1 MTAPMARI
9 GAAVAQDRAM
19 RTLARVLSY
28 GSALLGS
35 LTVVRSPRG
44 IAGGIVWLPKLWAG
58 AWAPFVATAGA
69 LGALVGLFRGDRG
82 AVLAGFFGALAGVRH
97 TVRVTAQH
105 GEFEAA
111 FGPDWQEHIPAE
123 LRARLPSS
131 RYRVVQ
137 PVPPGAVRS
146 ADVVI
151 GSWGAG
157 RTLLGDLWRPPAGMS
172 ASGMAVVFLH
182 GSLWQAL
189 DKDFLSRPLFRR
201 LAGQGHVVL
210 DVAYPLAP
218 EADLEGMVDAVR
230 QAVGWLHEHAHENR
244 VRSDRIVLMGASGG
258 GHLALLAAY
267 ASGDPGSDTPTATL
281 APPVRAVVSISGI
294 TDLAAFF
301 VEYGRTNP
309 RQPRSSAGITE
320 NLRPRRRDST
330 VLDRAL
336 TRARVFPPYRH
347 GNMPGGPLL
356 LVDLLGGTPDEVPE
370 AYRLGSPI
378 AHVRH
383 RCPPTLQVF
392 GDDDFVVDISHGRRL
407 HAALVEVGVP
417 SVLVE
422 LPDTV
427 HGFDQYVGVSRRVAP
442 AAQAATYDIERFLAL
457 MA

>member
-1 MTAPMARI
+1 MP
-9 GAAVAQDRAM
+9 
-19 RTLARVLSY
+19 TLAWALSY
-28 GSALLGS
+28 GSALLGA
-35 LTVVRSPRG
+35 LTVVRSPSG

-58 AWAPFVATAGA
+58 AWAPFAAVAGA
-69 LGALVGLFRGDRG
+69 LGALIGLSRGDRRSL
-82 AVLAGFFGALAGVRH
+82 LAGLFGALAAGRY
-97 TVRVTAQH
+97 TVRVTAPH
-105 GEFEAA
+105 GEFDAA
-111 FGPDWQEHIPAE
+111 FGPDWQDRIPAD

-131 RYRVVQ
+131 RYRLVQ
-137 PVPPGAVRS
+137 PAPPRAVRS
-146 ADVVI
+146 ADLVI

-157 RTLLGDLWRPPAGMS
+157 HHLLGDLWRPPAGVS
-172 ASGMAVVFLH
+172 ASGLAVVFLH

-218 EADLEGMVDAVR
+218 EADLTEMIDTVG
-230 QAVGWLHEHAHENR
+230 QAIGWLQAHAHDYR
-244 VRSDRIVLMGASGG
+244 ARSDRIVLMGASGG
-258 GHLALLAAY
+258 AHLALLAAY
-267 ASGDPGSDTPTATL
+267 TSGDRVPDHPGVIP

-301 VEYGRTNP
+301 IEYGRTNP
-309 RQPRSSAGITE
+309 RQPRSSAGIAE
-320 NLRPRRRDST
+320 GMRPRRQDAT
-330 VLDRAL
+330 ILDRAL

-356 LVDLLGGTPDEVPE
+356 LIDLLGGTPDEVPE
-370 AYRLGSPI
+370 AYRRGSPI
-378 AHVRH
+378 AHVRPG
-383 RCPPTLQVF
+383 CPPTLQVC
-392 GDDDFVVDISHGRRL
+392 GGDDFVVDASHGRRL
-407 HAALVEVGVP
+407 HAALLAAGVP

-427 HGFDQYVGVSRRVAP
+427 HGFDQYFGVSRRVAP